1 MVKVLLLIILIYMDI
16 RIENMLFLRATNG
29 TFIHG
34 VLAEG
39 EYTIGSLKLMLT
51 KPDIAKW
58 K

>member
-1 MVKVLLLIILIYMDI
+1 MLLLIILIYMDI